1 MSYFPKFDEIK
12 EFRIKLQITQSEL
25 AKIIGV
31 STNMITQIETGRAK
45 PSAENYKKKV
55 SL

>member
-12 EFRIKLQITQSEL
+12 EFRTKLEITQGEL
-25 AKIIGV
+25 AKEIGV

-45 PSAENYKKKV
+45 PSAEN
-55 SL
+55 